1 MVSSANR
8 EPGITIHGGLELRR
22 AFEAAGDDAINDLKT
37 LNKEVAEIVAEEA
50 RRLAPFRSG
59 KLKTTIK
66 AFGTKSKARVKLG
79 NKSTPYAAIIQWGNP
94 IRNIEPNPFM
104 TDALANKRQ
113 EVLDTWEIGL
123 EQLLEENGL
132 R

>member
-1 MVSSANR
+1 MPAANR
-8 EPGITIHGGLELRR
+8 EAGISIHGGLELRR
-22 AFEAAGDDAINDLKT
+22 AFEAAGGDAINDLKV

-50 RRLAPFRSG
+50 RRLSPYRSG
-59 KLKTTIK
+59 DLRKSIK

-79 NKSTPYAAIIQWGNP
+79 NNDTPYAAIIQWGNP
-94 IRNIEPNPFM
+94 NRNIEPNPFM

-132 R
+132 L